1 MTRRVVGPF
10 NRVEGDLEIKLD
22 IDGGAVRAAFINSP
36 LFRGFEQILVGKD
49 PSDALVYT
57 PRICGICSV
66 SQSMAAATA
75 LAGLQGVAI
84 PDNGA
89 LVQNLVMAAEN
100 AADHLTH
107 FYLFFMPDF
116 ARSVYRSERWFEPA
130 ETRFKAMSG
139 TAAREV
145 LPARAAFLHLM
156 GILAGRWPH
165 TLGLQP
171 GGTTRAVGASE
182 QARLL
187 ATVISLRRFLE
198 TTLFADALERIVA
211 LDSEAALDAWIEAEA
226 PARGDFRHFLA
237 VSKAIGL
244 DRLGRGTGR
253 YLSYGAYAMN
263 GGYAFGRGVVDAGR
277 PRAFHSAEIA
287 EDHASSWLARPEVP
301 AHPSHG
307 ITLPEPDAPG
317 GYTWCKA
324 PRLAGGVVEVGALAR
339 QMVDGHP
346 LIVDLVARGDGNAR
360 TRIIARM
367 LEIARIV
374 PLMEAWVRAIRP
386 REPFCDHAAMP
397 REGECE
403 GLVEAARGAL
413 GHWMQVRDG
422 RIVNYQ
428 IVAPTTWNFSPRD
441 ENGTPGV
448 CEQALVDAPVREG
461 EIEPVAVQHIVRSFD
476 PCMVCTV
483 H

>member
-1 MTRRVVGPF
+1 MTRRVIGPF
-10 NRVEGDLEIKLD
+10 NRVEGDLEIRLD
-22 IDGGAVRAAFINSP
+22 IEAGAVRGAYINSP
-36 LFRGFEQILVGKD
+36 LFRGFEQILAGKD
-49 PSDALVYT
+49 PGDALVYT

-66 SQSMAAATA
+66 AQSMAAATA
-75 LAGLQGVAI
+75 LAALQGVAM

-116 ARSVYRSERWFEPA
+116 ARAVYRAEPWFAAVES
-130 ETRFKAMSG
+130 RFKAMSG
-139 TAAREV
+139 TAAREI
-145 LPARAAFLHLM
+145 LPARAEFLHLM

-171 GGTTRAVGASE
+171 GGTTRAVGGGE
-182 QARLL
+182 QVRLL
-187 ATVISLRRFLE
+187 ATVASLRRFLE
-198 TTLFADALERIVA
+198 TALFGDQLEQIAA
-211 LDSEAALDAWIEAEA
+211 LDSEAALDAWMEAQA
-226 PARGDFRHFLA
+226 PERGDFRHFLA

-244 DRLGRGTGR
+244 DRLGQGTGR
-253 YLSYGAYAMN
+253 YLSYGAYAM
-263 GGYAFGRGVVDAGR
+263 GGSHAFARGVVEAGR
-277 PRAFHSAEIA
+277 ARAFHSAEIT
-287 EDHASSWLARPEVP
+287 EDHASSWLVRPAAP

-307 ITLPEPDAPG
+307 TTLPEPDAPG

-324 PRLAGGVVEVGALAR
+324 PRLAGAVAEVGALAR
-339 QMVDGHP
+339 QVVDAHP
-346 LIVDLVARGDGNAR
+346 LIVDLVARGGGNAR

-367 LEIARIV
+367 LEVARIV
-374 PLMEAWVRAIRP
+374 PLMESWVRAIRP
-386 REPFCDHAAMP
+386 REPFCAHAAMP
-397 REGECE
+397 DEGECE

-413 GHWMQVRDG
+413 GHWMEVRDG
-422 RIVNYQ
+422 RIANYQ

-441 ENGTPGV
+441 QSGIPGA
-448 CEQALVDAPVREG
+448 CEQALLDAPVRDG

>member
-22 IDGGAVRAAFINSP
+22 IDHGAVCAAFINSP

-75 LAGLQGVAI
+75 LGAMQGVVT

-116 ARSVYRSERWFEPA
+116 ARSVYRAERWFETA
-130 ETRFKAMSG
+130 EVRFKAMSG

-145 LPARAAFLHLM
+145 LPARAQFLHLM

-182 QARLL
+182 QVRLL
-187 ATVISLRRFLE
+187 ATVATLRRFLE
-198 TTLFADALERIVA
+198 TSLFADTLERFAA
-211 LDSEAALDAWIEAEA
+211 LDSEAALDAWMDAAA
-226 PARGDFRHFLA
+226 PDRGDLRHFLV

-244 DRLGRGTGR
+244 DKLGRGTGR
-253 YLSYGAYAMN
+253 YLSYGAYAIN
-263 GGYAFGRGVVDAGR
+263 GGYAFGRGVVDMGR

-287 EDHASSWLARPEVP
+287 EDHASSWLTRPAAP

-307 ITLPEPDAPG
+307 LTLPEPDAPG

-324 PRLAGGVVEVGALAR
+324 PRLAGAVVEVGALAR
-339 QMVDGHP
+339 QIVDAHP
-346 LIVDLVARGDGNAR
+346 LIVDLTARGGGNAR

-386 REPFCDHAAMP
+386 REPFCAHAATP
-397 REGECE
+397 KEGECE

-413 GHWMQVRDG
+413 GHWMEVRDG

-441 ENGTPGV
+441 GNGTPGV

-461 EIEPVAVQHIVRSFD
+461 EVEPVAVQHIVRSFD